1 MKTGDRSQIPIARTG
16 VRTNEPCTSCIIK
29 FERKGSEKA
38 EEVGGTVKVERALGP
53 DKKWVVSH
61 SQVRNS

>member
-16 VRTNEPCTSCIIK
+16 VRANEPCTSCIIT

-38 EEVGGTVKVERALGP
+38 EEVGGTVKVERTLGP
-53 DKKWVVSH
+53 DKK
-61 SQVRNS
+61 